1 MGYIQ
6 INPNERTTMTVRD
19 LIARLSQLDP
29 SLTVE
34 ITDGEWYQGPLTD
47 NEIFIQDRDGSQYV
61 VIGAVSDDE

>member
-1 MGYIQ
+1 
-6 INPNERTTMTVRD
+6 MTVRD

-47 NEIFIQDRDGSQYV
+47 NEISVHDRDGSQYV
-61 VIGAVSDDE
+61 VIGQASDDE